1 MLHAKREDGSTHH
14 REVDLQESIRELE
27 KMYAC
32 ARARECVG
40 VCMCDMQLL
49 TDLGL
54 PCKESEAEYDDDR
67 HANGYEDRV
76 RVIPSEHG
84 PTVP

>member
-1 MLHAKREDGSTHH
+1 
-14 REVDLQESIRELE
+14 
-27 KMYAC
+27 
-32 ARARECVG
+32 VG